1 MSRPVTGAVK
11 TSQVRVKKEN
21 GVIYV
26 YERKRQYDPKLGY
39 TRTFDSHLLGKIM
52 PGTDSI
58 GPTRPRRKPAAQ
70 DAVGDK
76 PAVVEKVDWGHT
88 GATDLLEWTGRES
101 GIDHDISCSLD
112 EGRAQKVITIARY
125 ITANP
130 NQTMPRLPKW
140 QRTHPTPCVTELTRK
155 NCQILMEELGE
166 DKAAQMAYFKCRAGR
181 SGKLDLLAIDS
192 TTVSTYSEN
201 LNFARQGF
209 NKDGDGLDTIK
220 LLTAYSLTT
229 KQPIAV
235 IKQPGNIPDVM
246 SIDYA
251 LKQLNWLRA
260 DSFKV
265 VTDNGFYSLD
275 NVTRFVRNNI
285 KFLTR
290 VNKNISW
297 VKSEIDAHREELF
310 TPNACKPGETSTHGI
325 ALTINKELSWTR
337 QRSRNG
343 VSKGETMK
351 KTARLYLYIFL
362 DRTRVAEEEDK
373 LLTKLMELRSQ
384 VESGVT
390 EFKPAAQKMI
400 DNFLIID
407 RKKKVIKTRIR
418 DEAWQETQKY
428 MGIFVLISNQ
438 KSTVFEALDEYR
450 LREKIEESYRVQKGQ
465 DDGGCTRSWY
475 DDNYNG
481 RVFCQMVALGYQCY
495 FRQAVAR
502 VKETLAKDIASDSL
516 TAEDKKAKE
525 ALKRWLDQ
533 QSLVGIL
540 DWFDCIEQTRARRDK
555 ECLNL
560 KTELTSR
567 DKLFLKL
574 LMAPSEKTSSRQE
587 PSADATATE
596 AAGDATP
603 TTDPM
608 PPSGENV

>member
-1 MSRPVTGAVK
+1 MSRPVSGVVK

-39 TRTFDSHLLGKIM
+39 TRTFDSRLLGKIM
-52 PGTDSI
+52 PGTDTI

-70 DAVGDK
+70 NVVGDK
-76 PAVVEKVDWGHT
+76 PAAVEKVDWGHT
-88 GATDLLEWTGRES
+88 GATDILEWVGKES

-140 QRTHPTPCVTELTRK
+140 QRTHPTPCATELTRK
-155 NCQILMEELGE
+155 NCQILMEDLGE
-166 DKAAQMAYFKCRAGR
+166 DKAAQMAYFKCRARR
-181 SGKLDLLAIDS
+181 SGKSDLLAIDS

-220 LLTAYSLTT
+220 LLTVYSLTT

-251 LKQLNWLRA
+251 LQQLNWLQA

-265 VTDNGFYSLD
+265 ITDNGFYSLD

-290 VNKNISW
+290 VSKDISW

-310 TPNACKPGETSTHGI
+310 TLNAIKPGETQIHGTS
-325 ALTINKELSWTR
+325 LMINKELSWVR

-343 VSKGETMK
+343 ALKGETEK
-351 KTARLYLYIFL
+351 KTARLYLYIFF
-362 DRTRVAEEEDK
+362 DRNKVADEENK
-373 LLTKLMELRSQ
+373 LVKKLMELKSQ
-384 VESGVT
+384 LESGVT
-390 EFKPAAQKMI
+390 EFKPSAQKMI
-400 DNFLIID
+400 DTFLIIN
-407 RKKKVIKTRIR
+407 RKKKGTTVLIR
-418 DEAWQETQKY
+418 DETWKEVQKY
-428 MGIFVLISNQ
+428 LGIFVLISNQ
-438 KSTVFEALDEYR
+438 KSKVFEALDEYR

-465 DDGGCTRSWY
+465 DDGDCTRSWY

-495 FRQAVAR
+495 FQQAVAR
-502 VKETLAKDIASDSL
+502 VKDSLAKDIASNSL
-516 TAEDKKAKE
+516 TAADKKARE
-525 ALKRWLDQ
+525 ALKRWLNQ

-574 LMAPSEKTSSRQE
+574 LMTPSEEASSQQE
-587 PSADATATE
+587 NSADVTVAATD
-596 AAGDATP
+596 GGATP
-603 TTDPM
+603 ASDTT
-608 PPSGENV
+608 PPFGEDV